1 MKNAAEAAHRRGDGQ
16 GEIIIRTAFRHG
28 VRIRTGGARGLRST
42 PLEVRVIDNGPG
54 VPAHLRDS
62 LFQPFVT
69 GRNGGVGLGLA
80 LVSKLVSA
88 HGGLID
94 FESEPGRTAFRV
106 LLPIVTEE
114 PA

>member
-1 MKNAAEAAHRRGDGQ
+1 
-16 GEIIIRTAFRHG
+16 
-28 VRIRTGGARGLRST
+28 
-42 PLEVRVIDNGPG
+42 
-54 VPAHLRDS
+54 VPAHLRES

-69 GRNGGVGLGLA
+69 TKVHGAGLGLA
-80 LVSKLVSA
+80 LVAKLVDA

-106 LLPIVTEE
+106 LLPIVSAKDY